1 MKQKAMFQEVLN
13 LKKEKKY
20 DFILKSKKVYSK
32 ISDTIAKRFAYES
45 VSSLFD
51 EVNILLIKDYL
62 KKDQCFL
69 MNKALK
75 TSRKETL
82 ELLIQDEEDKYKFF
96 ECLIEVPY
104 ERGYELL
111 KETFNSSRDG
121 LLYLYLERMALA
133 LDLVDEALD
142 FSAKVEMVND
152 KDILE
157 KEFLHRFLV
166 FSAKQD
172 SVAMEKFFYY
182 ASRNKEFIEKNS
194 NNPIIIDFYYQ
205 YYLYLLGKE
214 KNEEAKEI
222 LFKLDKKQDE
232 LKAYVYSP
240 FIELELSKLEKDKNN
255 FEGATEY
262 LLNSIKKARSIKPN
276 DLVKVYYEL
285 IKLYD
290 MQNLITLK
298 DEYINKCKSVEEA
311 QDSLYKQMCDKM

>member
-1 MKQKAMFQEVLN
+1 
-13 LKKEKKY
+13 
-20 DFILKSKKVYSK
+20 
-32 ISDTIAKRFAYES
+32 
-45 VSSLFD
+45 
-51 EVNILLIKDYL
+51 
-62 KKDQCFL
+62 

-152 KDILE
+152 KEVLE

-166 FSAKQD
+166 FSAKKD
-172 SVAMEKFFYY
+172 SLAMEKFFYY

-194 NNPIIIDFYYQ
+194 KNPIIIDFYYQ

-214 KNEEAKEI
+214 QNDEAKEI
-222 LFKLDKKQDE
+222 LFKLHEKQNE
-232 LKAYVYSP
+232 LNAFVYSP
-240 FIELELSKLEKDKNN
+240 FIDLELSKLEKDKNN
-255 FEGATEY
+255 FNLATEY
-262 LLNSIKKARSIKPN
+262 LINSLKKARSIKPN

-298 DEYINKCKSVEEA
+298 DEYINKCKSVENT